1 MLYIQSWR
9 ITQGL
14 EVQTYPRGL
23 PIEIVGNDEMPD
35 LVTTH
40 CEQSVRTLY
49 IVLTTLLKRRNNLK
63 RT

>member
-1 MLYIQSWR
+1 M
-9 ITQGL
+9 
-14 EVQTYPRGL
+14 QTYPRGL